1 MSYLVVRVR
10 ILNSILL
17 SHYSIAMMTAYKHE
31 HIHSIKIQY
40 SFPSIDHFLLLRVSY
55 LFLNHSLI
63 EWINRGR
70 RCYAADMYWCTQ
82 QQQRQRSCLH
92 IKLLLLSLLLER
104 ESTIHAHIVAIQLE
118 PTRNCCLLPIY
129 HQRDTLNV
137 IIVVCTALIENKKG
151 EEDEAERKRWW
162 HTTKTITKTPISITF

>member
-1 MSYLVVRVR
+1 MSTYIQLKYNTHSPASITSCYCASV
-10 ILNSILL
+10 IYSSIIHLLN
-17 SHYSIAMMTAYKHE
+17 E
-31 HIHSIKIQY
+31 
-40 SFPSIDHFLLLRVSY
+40 
-55 LFLNHSLI
+55 LI
-63 EWINRGR
+63 VADVKLCRPYQSVICQTSEWDSWKNTNCDI
-70 RCYAADMYWCTQ
+70 CMYWCTQ

-92 IKLLLLSLLLER
+92 ILKIAVAVAAAER